1 MREASRQPAR
11 GLEVKVLMLMP
22 DPRVRGPIARHGA
35 NLVRAMTALGAHVLV
50 RSWGRHADDEGL
62 VASAVG
68 RVLDIWRIRGVLR
81 SSEYDVFFIKTAHD
95 RRALVRDIPLLVATH
110 GLARCRIV
118 QFHGSLSNELSM
130 PGHFVM
136 KAASR
141 WLVCNADAVLVL
153 SSEEARE
160 WRAFE
165 PRGRFH
171 VVANTYVHKRAL
183 ERPSAQPV
191 DLAGGQPPLILF
203 VGRLIAAKGVF
214 DLVEAV
220 STVQR
225 EGISCRLA
233 FAGDGE
239 GRATLAERIRSKGL
253 QDTAVLLG
261 HLDGPELA
269 RAYVDADVFA
279 LPSYNEGF
287 PTVLAEAMDAGL
299 PIVTTG
305 IRGAVDHLAE
315 GRNALFVPPGRV
327 DLLADA
333 LSRVLLDAELRL
345 VMAAANRE
353 KVKEFAPDVV
363 AREYMHVLL
372 TVLKTGAPAS
382 IR

>member
-1 MREASRQPAR
+1 
-11 GLEVKVLMLMP
+11 MLIP
-22 DPRVRGPIARHGA
+22 DPAVKGSMAR
-35 NLVRAMTALGAHVLV
+35 LGAQLV
-50 RSWGRHADDEGL
+50 DGLSRLQVDVVACRWGRHADEESRL
-62 VASAVG
+62 ASLCG
-68 RVLDIWRIRGVLR
+68 RVADTFHIRRLLGHGDFEVLF
-81 SSEYDVFFIKTAHD
+81 VNTAHD
-95 RRALVRDIPLLVATH
+95 RRALGRDVPLLLATR
-110 GLARCRIV
+110 GLARRRIV

-130 PGHFVM
+130 PRRFAM

-141 WLVCNADAVLVL
+141 WLVRTADAVLVL

-183 ERPSAQPV
+183 ERPRTRSV

-220 STVQR
+220 SRVQR
-225 EGISCRLA
+225 EGISCRVA

-239 GRATLAERIRSKGL
+239 ERTRLAELIRSKGV
-253 QDTAVLLG
+253 QGTAALLG

-269 RAYVDADVFA
+269 LAYLDADVFA
-279 LPSYNEGF
+279 LPSYSEGF
-287 PTVLAEAMDAGL
+287 PTVLTEAMDAGL

-305 IRGAVDHLAE
+305 IRGAVDHLVE

-333 LSRVLLDAELRL
+333 LQRVLVDGDLRRE
-345 VMAAANRE
+345 MSAANRD
-353 KVKEFAPDVV
+353 KVRDFAPSVV
-363 AREYMHVLL
+363 AADYVDLLHRVLDERDDRSQ
-372 TVLKTGAPAS
+372 P
-382 IR
+382 